1 MNPLR
6 KLVRRPLVLGGTV
19 VLVSVALFALLAP
32 WISPYES
39 TAMKVL
45 ERLRGPSMTHW
56 FGTDEL
62 GRDVFSRVIFGGRYS
77 LWIGALVVLLS
88 VSGGVVLGLMAGFFR
103 RHNLNG
109 SEVDVYRGKEFTDKT
124 LGARQLD
131 QHFALWA
138 TESKPTAAWRR

>member
-88 VSGGVVLGLMAGFFR
+88 VSGGVVLLIR
-103 RHNLNG
+103 RRR
-109 SEVDVYRGKEFTDKT
+109 RGRT
-124 LGARQLD
+124 
-131 QHFALWA
+131 
-138 TESKPTAAWRR
+138 